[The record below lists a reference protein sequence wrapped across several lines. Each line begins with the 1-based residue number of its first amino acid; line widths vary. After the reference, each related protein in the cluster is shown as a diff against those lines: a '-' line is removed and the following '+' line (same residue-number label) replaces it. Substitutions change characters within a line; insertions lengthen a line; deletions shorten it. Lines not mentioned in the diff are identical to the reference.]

1 MEGLKSDDIKEFLRQ
16 EGVDLVG
23 FTSVEVFEDW
33 DDIFHGRLADG
44 TLPSRYG
51 RELYADP
58 CRLLP
63 GARSIVIFAT
73 SYPGF
78 AGDDEPGYA
87 SICGVAWAR
96 KRAKEITAS
105 LVDFLGEEGHQAIE
119 ASDIPLK
126 ATAVRAGIA
135 MQRKNTVAY
144 TEEGDSAVRFSAV
157 VTELQMP
164 PGEEGSSHPCGEC
177 TKCIEAC
184 PTGALTDDYVLDARK
199 CLCYL
204 LEHDSDFPEELR
216 PMTGSRLLGCDA
228 CQAICPHNRD
238 VPTLSAQGFPWL
250 NLEDLAE
257 EVIEDPEGLNRK
269 LCIQH
274 RFPLF
279 SEYTISRTVA
289 INLGNWGAPQ
299 AVPLLRRLEESR
311 WPEVADAARWALQR
325 IEE

>member
-1 MEGLKSDDIKEFLRQ
+1 MREIAPDDIKHFMCR

-23 FTSVEVFEDW
+23 FTSVEAFEDW
-33 DDIFHGRLADG
+33 DGVFRGRLADG

-58 CRLLP
+58 CHLLP
-63 GARSIVIFAT
+63 GARSLIVFAM
-73 SYPGF
+73 SHVGF
-78 AGDDEPGYA
+78 AGGDEPGYA
-87 SICGVAWAR
+87 SVCGVAWAR

-105 LVDFLGEEGHQAIE
+105 LVDFIRGEGHQAVE

-135 MQRKNTVAY
+135 VQRKNTIAY
-144 TEEGDSAVRFSAV
+144 TEDGGSAVRLNAV
-157 VTELQMP
+157 VTDLELP
-164 PGEEGSSHPCGEC
+164 PGEISDSRPCGEC
-177 TKCIEAC
+177 TLCIEAC
-184 PTGALTDDYVLDARK
+184 PTGALTGDYVLDAGR

-216 PMTGSRLLGCDA
+216 PMTGSRLLGCDT
-228 CQAICPHNRD
+228 CQVVCPHNTEVSILSSRD
-238 VPTLSAQGFPWL
+238 LPWL
-250 NLEDLAE
+250 NLEALAKE
-257 EVIEDPEGLNRK
+257 AIEDPEGLNRK

-274 RFPLF
+274 AFPLF
-279 SEYTISRTVA
+279 SEYTVSRTIA

-299 AVPLLRRLEESR
+299 AFPLLRRLQESP
-311 WPEVADAARWALQR
+311 WPEVAEAARWALQR